1 MTVGIESL
9 KDSTIP
15 ALVASLDGIRIRSVA
30 CGSHH
35 TVAVAENGSLYAWG
49 KNSNGQC
56 GLGHTNNVLSP
67 VSVSSLL
74 QADVRIH
81 VAAAGTGH
89 TLCVSE
95 AGILFSF
102 GRGEEGQ
109 LGLGDSGGTLHHLL
123 CCYQI
128 YHRHCQVASC
138 HAKSV

>member
-1 MTVGIESL
+1 MITSGIESL

-15 ALVASLDGIRIRSVA
+15 ALVTSLDGIRIRSVA
-30 CGSHH
+30 CGRQH
-35 TVAVAENGSLYAWG
+35 TVAVAENGSLYTWG

-74 QADVRIH
+74 NADVRVH
-81 VAAAGTGH
+81 VAAAGAAH

-95 AGILFSF
+95 AGLLFSF

-109 LGLGDSGGTLHHLL
+109 LGLGDSGGTPQH
-123 CCYQI
+123 QI
-128 YHRHCQVASC
+128 RCYHRH
-138 HAKSV
+138 HHRFG